1 MTRYSRA
8 FFELQWQFAER
19 VAAISGMPREQA
31 LLHYTNFYI
40 RFGLGRE
47 FDPNHAVW
55 RIYIDGLSQAGDA
68 VDWTWLF
75 FLARPPVPPPSL
87 VAAFG
92 CFSYSNAGNDAIR
105 LHFAN
110 AESGDC
116 SPLSRERIGERRAEL
131 RALFDHVDYV
141 RRTRPSIQRVVGTSW
156 LYNLPAYRRLFPSGY
171 VETAR
176 ESSSHFRNMPLW
188 GQFLDRHGNV
198 RQEGKAILLEHI
210 ARQTRLQDI
219 AQCFPLRALA
229 VDAPIALFDG
239 FYCAS

>member
-47 FDPNHAVW
+47 FDANDAVW
-55 RIYIDGLSQAGDA
+55 RIYIDGLQNASDA
-68 VDWTWLF
+68 VDWTWRF
-75 FLARPPVPPPSL
+75 FLTRPSVPPPSL

-110 AESGDC
+110 AESGNY
-116 SPLSRERIGERRAEL
+116 SPLSCERVEERRAEL
-131 RALFDHVDYV
+131 RALFDYV
-141 RRTRPSIQRVVGTSW
+141 RQTHLPVQRVLGTSW

-176 ESSSHFRNMPLW
+176 ESSARFQNMPLW
-188 GQFLDRHGNV
+188 GQFLDRRGDV
-198 RQEGKAILLEHI
+198 RPDMKAILLERV
-210 ARQTRLQDI
+210 ARQTHLHDLV
-219 AQCFPLRALA
+219 QCFPLRALA
-229 VDAPIALFDG
+229 VDAPIVLFDG
-239 FYCAS
+239 FYRAR

>member
-1 MTRYSRA
+1 VIRYSRA

-55 RIYIDGLSQAGDA
+55 RIYIDGLSNAADA
-68 VDWTWLF
+68 VDWTWRF
-75 FLARPPVPPPSL
+75 FLARPPVVPPSL

-110 AESGDC
+110 TEAPDC
-116 SPLSRERIGERRAEL
+116 SPLSRERTGERRAEL
-131 RALFDHVDYV
+131 RALFDHVGEANQ
-141 RRTRPSIQRVVGTSW
+141 TRPSRQRVLGTSW

-176 ESSSHFRNMPLW
+176 ELSSHFQNMPLW
-188 GQFLDRHGNV
+188 GQFLDRHGSV
-198 RQEGKAILLEHI
+198 RADMKAVFLERV
-210 ARQTRLQDI
+210 ARQTCLHGI

-239 FYCAS
+239 FYRAH